1 MQELTLAQISFGPW
15 PENAED
21 SWRDDVGYA
30 FYGLMNSLVRQGQI
44 YGDYTHGTVEGEL
57 RVFVSLPASD
67 ALELRHFSKYA
78 VSYHAKLEKLLGQP
92 MQVTL
97 LSQGSKLTLDGAWKS
112 SPWLALLGTRT
123 DGKGVIATSSL
134 EPVPSYTLPLDP
146 DTQEQLYFWS
156 RNQERHDGL
165 WFDGTSLE
173 LACLKAMADPLSD
186 LNRKAAR
193 LAHKVEQAVGKPVYT
208 ALFRYYALLGDQET
222 QRPCPL
228 CGVDWSVE
236 GEIYPFRC
244 PPCRLLG
251 EIGPSED
258 ENHWARVGTWEE
270 RLRRSKPELWRPASS
285 RNLLGRLQRGRGDGY
300 LELLKEAPPQ
310 AWALIE
316 DCLRHDPRMDRQV
329 ESRSWYYGSLI
340 QKTGMPTSRVW
351 QVLKVVH
358 EDDTLV
364 LGVIGWLAAQGST
377 EAADV
382 LAEQVR
388 TGPCWEKAAHE
399 LAECS
404 EEVAGPRLCCALRE
418 RFTNPESLSAAV
430 EELWHLP
437 SSLFSGLRDH
447 ESAEVQAAL
456 CRQKNE
462 LASFK
467 ASEAQADV
475 ACAEMSLRDLV
486 AKAEDE
492 NACVRALANAAEKK
506 VTPDDGAWLWKAL
519 DLEQKKRCRVVLAA
533 LWEIAD
539 ETMLPELLS
548 FADMIQDKPENRR
561 FQHLLTALLLRL
573 PSHQSLPLAREW
585 IHHDSP
591 FRQRVA
597 RDLLAA
603 HADSSDLPLI
613 RKLLA
618 GGLQNQEQ
626 DHYLICDC
634 LEACARFP
642 NFGRIEEVE
651 QAYSELRY
659 DYGRMLAVKAL
670 MVLCPETFREDYAE
684 SCLLDSNEETRNLA
698 ASFLNLTNTQPL
710 R

>member
-1 MQELTLAQISFGPW
+1 MHENTLAKISFGPW

-57 RVFVSLPASD
+57 RAFVSLPARD
-67 ALELRHFSKYA
+67 ALERRHFSKYA

-97 LSQGSKLTLDGAWKS
+97 LSPGSNQTLDSAWKS
-112 SPWLALLGTRT
+112 SQWLALLGTMM
-123 DGKGVIATSSL
+123 DGKSMVKTSSL

-228 CGVDWSVE
+228 CGADWRVE

-244 PPCRLLG
+244 HPCRLLG

-258 ENHWARVGTWEE
+258 ENHWARIGTWEE
-270 RLRRSKPELWRPASS
+270 RLRRSIYENWRPASS
-285 RNLLGRLQRGRGDGY
+285 KSLLGRLQRGRGDGY
-300 LELLKEAPPQ
+300 QELLQEAPPQ

-340 QKTGMPTSRVW
+340 QKTGMPTSRVC
-351 QVLKVVH
+351 QTLKVVQQ
-358 EDDTLV
+358 DDNLV
-364 LGVIGWLAAQGST
+364 LGVIGRLAAQGCT
-377 EAADV
+377 EAADA
-382 LAEQVR
+382 LAEQIR
-388 TGPCWEKAAHE
+388 IGPCWEKAAYE

-404 EEVAGPRLCCALRE
+404 QEVAGPRLCFALRE
-418 RFTNPESLSAAV
+418 RFTGPEALSAAV
-430 EELWHLP
+430 AELWHLP
-437 SSLFSGLRDH
+437 SSLFSSLRDH

-462 LASFK
+462 LPSFK
-467 ASEAQADV
+467 AAEAQADV
-475 ACAEMSLRDLV
+475 VCAEMSLCDLV
-486 AKAEDE
+486 AKAGDE
-492 NACVRALANAAEKK
+492 NSCIQALVRAAKKK
-506 VTPDDGAWLWKAL
+506 VTSDDGAWLWKSL
-519 DLEQKKRCRVVLAA
+519 NLKQKNRCRVVLVA
-533 LWEIAD
+533 LKEIAD

-548 FADMIQDKPENRR
+548 FADKIQDQPEHRR
-561 FQHLLTALLLRL
+561 FEYLLTALFLRL

-591 FRQRVA
+591 FRQRIA

-613 RKLLA
+613 RTLLA
-618 GGLQNQEQ
+618 RGLQNQEQ

-698 ASFLNLTNTQPL
+698 ALFLNLTNTQPL